1 MKYESEIKIE
11 LPIPSAP
18 IRIQKYVLGFINS
31 KKKKVFFFLK
41 NAKYLDINIEVG
53 NEECA
58 ANFRVAGCF
67 VSVVLLLHTHRN
79 KKLEKTVDKFL
90 EVK

>member
-31 KKKKVFFFLK
+31 KKKKVFFL
-41 NAKYLDINIEVG
+41 NANYLDIKIEVG

-58 ANFRVAGCF
+58 GNFRVAGCF

-79 KKLEKTVDKFL
+79 GKLEKTVDKFL